1 MYQDPTAVDQSNDR
15 LKTVASQQSSEIAG
29 YSGVEGH
36 KGPGLPNTEEN
47 PEFAKWWKRWVS
59 RAQRI
64 SVRRNPWARRKK
76 LEPPAAHPQAAPA
89 GSADREFK
97 RYS

>member
-1 MYQDPTAVDQSNDR
+1 MYQDPTTVDRSNDQSR
-15 LKTVASQQSSEIAG
+15 AIASQQSSETAG
-29 YSGVEGH
+29 YSGVEGQT
-36 KGPGLPNTEEN
+36 GPGLPNTQEN

-64 SVRRNPWARRKK
+64 SVRRNPWARRKIK
-76 LEPPAAHPQAAPA
+76 PPAAHPQGAPA
-89 GSADREFK
+89 SSADREFK